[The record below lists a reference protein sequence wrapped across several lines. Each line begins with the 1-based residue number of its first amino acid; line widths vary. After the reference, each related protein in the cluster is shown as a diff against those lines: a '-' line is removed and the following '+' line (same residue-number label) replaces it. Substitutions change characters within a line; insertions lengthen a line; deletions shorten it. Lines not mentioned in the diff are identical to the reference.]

1 MKLRHLGF
9 AVSFLFSLALAL
21 SPGQVSVTMTTDPL
35 LVSDSNNCAGGAGPR
50 AAYVGFR
57 ITNTSGTTL
66 RDVQATL
73 GGFATGFGLNGGQAA
88 TQTIGGLAPGE
99 SRTLYWHIYYPCH
112 TATPNSNQLTLTLS
126 DSNPGVV
133 TISGPGTTVTSTS
146 SISSNAGGRVQST
159 TLGPGAVLGQIITY
173 DVTYSFGSIQSG
185 DRFNMQPAGNT
196 SYNAGCFQLV
206 NARVLAST
214 VNAIPVGATNQLYF
228 TATSAQPGTGFTVT
242 IRYYIKYLC
251 ANTSTTASPYAAQ
264 TSGGQLKYSG
274 NFGSSATQITFPGAT
289 NSLSITKTASAST
302 VLPGSEVVYT
312 VTITNSSS
320 TYDAYIERIED
331 QLPAGV
337 TFVGIEPGSDVTAS
351 NSSQVPQS
359 GATGTIA
366 FIGQPFVVDS
376 NGNVS
381 GSYLV
386 PAGGSI
392 QLVYRV
398 TMPNT
403 EGSYSNSARAY
414 VGSTSIGPASATV
427 SVAVPKISGKVYED
441 PIGNAQPSGF
451 VPRPGV
457 RVRLYQ
463 DLNNNGQIDASD
475 AFVAET
481 TTASDGSYTFSVLNG
496 YYLVAV
502 DSRSVSPSAGFNTGY
517 GQGDVW
523 AEETYGDDPT
533 TPALDLGPRYG
544 GANPGA
550 SDGFNPSDTAPSA
563 NTGAKHL
570 ARVQVSGGGVSGV
583 DFAFSF
589 NVVTNLR
596 GGDTADDDASANR
609 TVQGSLRQFLQNANA
624 IAGPNAMRFVPAS
637 PYAPNTSG
645 SGGSWWTLSVSNPL
659 PFVLDQYTTLDGTA
673 YDAQNPLS
681 LRDTNPGVLGT
692 GGTVG
697 VDGLPLPQTPRPELA
712 LDFSAQTNASGTAG
726 IRVEGQN
733 TTIRRLSLY
742 GQRGFNTGGQAAIF
756 VTSSGQATLEELV
769 VGALPDG
776 SDPTSVGAQQ
786 NRRYG
791 VRLEGRATVRGSFF
805 AYNGYA
811 ILLNG
816 PSAQGSQIEG
826 NEFAYNGPNSTSTEG
841 AADGDTVAFW
851 NSGSAWSTPTIF
863 RGNLVRDVREV
874 SGGWAGTDLGK
885 GLELWYSGTRNVLI
899 ENNTI
904 VRARTAGVGIH
915 GGAQGNTLR
924 KNIIQDTLGYAGQG
938 GAGVHLS
945 NTGGTPLRNRITQ
958 NHFGNNRGL
967 AIDLDS
973 GTWTVGNGVT
983 LNDGNCNNTSQPN
996 VGLDFPVITRAQ
1008 VVSGNLLVEGTAC
1021 PNVTV
1026 EVYRAV
1032 AGSGDFLGGLGYGEG
1047 VLYLGS
1053 GTASSSGTF
1062 SFTVPLSGLSPGDY
1076 VSAIAID
1083 ANGNTSEFSAN
1094 FQVVFGYTL
1103 SGQVY
1108 HDREP
1113 NGMRNGED
1121 WSDGATVYVKLVQG
1135 SAVVAVQTV
1144 SAGSGTYTFT
1154 GVAPGTYTLV
1164 LDDNPSTADTTPTP
1178 PLGWLFINP
1187 ALGSRSVTVTSAD
1200 VTGQDFGLFHGF
1212 RLEGR
1217 VFLDD
1222 GEGGG
1227 DANNAWQD
1235 GGERGV
1241 PGVVVTATDGT
1252 NSRTAT
1258 TDGLGFYRLYV
1269 PYSFGSVTLS
1279 HPARPATGWSDG
1291 TGPDGAYRVASWA
1304 EATAPNSSGATVNL
1318 GPASALSGVVVRN
1331 FGVVRESRLYPDASG
1346 QTGSPG
1352 AITYAHFIRPGTLG
1366 DYTLSLANAPR
1377 FTYQVRRDVNCDGDF
1392 DDPGEGFQG
1401 LPLTFTVDAAWPRE
1415 ADGSLKAC
1423 GLEVRVLVPAGEP
1436 DGSLD
1441 IALLS
1446 GALSYANNPGVVE
1459 TRSLTD
1465 TTTVSTGQVRLEK
1478 RVRNVTQ
1485 GTAFGTSASGK
1496 PEEVLEYCIAF
1507 RNLGTAAVTGFVLTD
1522 PIPFFTDLWPYGPS
1536 QDIKLTTGSTT
1547 TYLTAAPDSDQGEV
1561 VGGVVRVALGTLG
1574 PGAYGEVCYQAK
1586 IR

>member
-1 MKLRHLGF
+1 MLTF
-9 AVSFLFSLALAL
+9 AVNLYLPDLTTTFTKTVQDLNGGDVLPGDVLEYTISFTNTGLDGATNVVLRDPIPAHTQYVPGSLRVLTNATGAPTGTFTDAAGDDIAEYAPSCPEFSGAPCVRFRLGTGANATSGGLIPPTQGASVRFRVQVL
-21 SPGQVSVTMTTDPL
+21 PSAAGQT
-35 LVSDSNNCAGGAGPR
+35 
-50 AAYVGFR
+50 
-57 ITNTSGTTL
+57 ITNTAQISYNS
-66 RDVQATL
+66 QTL
-73 GGFATGFGLNGGQAA
+73 G
-88 TQTIGGLAPGE
+88 
-99 SRTLYWHIYYPCH
+99 
-112 TATPNSNQLTLTLS
+112 
-126 DSNPGVV
+126 
-133 TISGPGTTVTSTS
+133 
-146 SISSNAGGRVQST
+146 
-159 TLGPGAVLGQIITY
+159 
-173 DVTYSFGSIQSG
+173 
-185 DRFNMQPAGNT
+185 T
-196 SYNAGCFQLV
+196 SY
-206 NARVLAST
+206 S
-214 VNAIPVGATNQLYF
+214 
-228 TATSAQPGTGFTVT
+228 
-242 IRYYIKYLC
+242 
-251 ANTSTTASPYAAQ
+251 
-264 TSGGQLKYSG
+264 
-274 NFGSSATQITFPGAT
+274 
-289 NSLSITKTASAST
+289 KTASAS
-302 VLPGSEVVYT
+302 VQIPVYQ
-312 VTITNSSS
+312 
-320 TYDAYIERIED
+320 R
-331 QLPAGV
+331 
-337 TFVGIEPGSDVTAS
+337 
-351 NSSQVPQS
+351 
-359 GATGTIA
+359 
-366 FIGQPFVVDS
+366 
-376 NGNVS
+376 
-381 GSYLV
+381 
-386 PAGGSI
+386 
-392 QLVYRV
+392 
-398 TMPNT
+398 
-403 EGSYSNSARAY
+403 
-414 VGSTSIGPASATV
+414 
-427 SVAVPKISGKVYED
+427 ISGKVYED

-475 AFVAET
+475 TFVAET

-523 AEETYGDDPT
+523 AEQTYGEDPT

-570 ARVQVSGGGVSGV
+570 ARVQVSGSDVSGV

-726 IRVEGQN
+726 IRVEAQN

-742 GQRGFNTGGQAAIF
+742 GQRGFSTGGQAAIF
-756 VTSSGQATLEELV
+756 VTSAGQATLEELV

-826 NEFAYNGPNSTSTEG
+826 NEFAHNGPNSTTTEG

-851 NSGSAWSTPTIF
+851 NSGTAWTTPTVF

-874 SGGWAGTDLGK
+874 SGLSAATDRGK

-973 GTWTVGNGVT
+973 GAGTVGNGVT
-983 LNDGNCNNTSQPN
+983 PNDGNCNNTSEPN

-1008 VVSGNLLVEGTAC
+1008 AVGSSLLVEGTAC

-1026 EVYRAV
+1026 EVYKAV

-1053 GTASSSGTF
+1053 GTASSSGAF

-1083 ANGNTSEFSAN
+1083 TGGNTSEFSAN

-1135 SAVVAVQTV
+1135 STVVAVQTV
-1144 SAGSGTYTFT
+1144 NPGSGTYTFT
-1154 GVAPGTYTLV
+1154 GVAPGSYTLV
-1164 LDDNPSTADTTPTP
+1164 LDDNNDPADTTPTP
-1178 PLGWLFINP
+1178 PSGWLFINP
-1187 ALGSRSVTVTSAD
+1187 ALGSRSVTVAGAD

-1227 DANNAWQD
+1227 DANNALQD

-1258 TDGLGFYRLYV
+1258 TDGLGFYRLYI

-1279 HPARPATGWSDG
+1279 HPARPATGWNDG
-1291 TGPDGAYRVASWA
+1291 TTAYQVASWA

-1352 AITYAHFIRPGTLG
+1352 AITYAHLIKPGTLG
-1366 DYTLSLANAPR
+1366 SYTLSLANAPR
-1377 FTYQVRRDVNCDGDF
+1377 FAYQVRRDVNCDGDF

-1401 LPLTFTVDAAWPRE
+1401 LPLTFTVDATWPRE

-1485 GTAFGTSASGK
+1485 GTAFGASASGK
-1496 PEEVLEYCIAF
+1496 PGEVLEYCIAF

-1536 QDIKLTTGSTT
+1536 QDIKLTAGTT
-1547 TYLTAAPDSDQGEV
+1547 TYLTAAPGDDQGEV

-1574 PGAYGEVCYQAK
+1574 PGAYGEVCYQAR

>member
-1 MKLRHLGF
+1 
-9 AVSFLFSLALAL
+9 
-21 SPGQVSVTMTTDPL
+21 
-35 LVSDSNNCAGGAGPR
+35 
-50 AAYVGFR
+50 
-57 ITNTSGTTL
+57 
-66 RDVQATL
+66 
-73 GGFATGFGLNGGQAA
+73 
-88 TQTIGGLAPGE
+88 
-99 SRTLYWHIYYPCH
+99 
-112 TATPNSNQLTLTLS
+112 
-126 DSNPGVV
+126 
-133 TISGPGTTVTSTS
+133 
-146 SISSNAGGRVQST
+146 
-159 TLGPGAVLGQIITY
+159 LGPGAVLGQIITY
-173 DVTYSFGSIQSG
+173 DVTYSFGSIQGG

-214 VNAIPVGATNQLYF
+214 VNAIPVGTTDQLYF
-228 TATSAQPGTGFTVT
+228 TANSAQPGSGFTVT

-274 NFGSSATQITFPGAT
+274 NFGSLATQITFPGAT

-320 TYDAYIERIED
+320 QYDAYVERIED

-366 FIGQPFVVDS
+366 FIGQPFAVDS
-376 NGNVS
+376 SGNVS

-386 PAGGSI
+386 PRGGSI
-392 QLVYRV
+392 RLVYRV

-403 EGSYSNSARAY
+403 EGSYTNSARAY
-414 VGSTSIGPASATV
+414 IGSTFIGPASTTV

-441 PIGNAQPSGF
+441 PVGNAQPSGF

-457 RVRLYQ
+457 KVRLYQ

-475 AFVAET
+475 TFVAET
-481 TTASDGSYTFSVLNG
+481 TTASDGSYTFTLSAYG
-496 YYLVAV
+496 TYLVAV
-502 DSRSVSPSAGFNTGY
+502 DSRSVSPSAGFNAGY

-570 ARVQVSGGGVSGV
+570 ARAQVSGGGVSGV

-596 GGDTADDDASANR
+596 GGDTADDDTSANR

-726 IRVEGQN
+726 IRVEAQN

-756 VTSSGQATLEELV
+756 VTSAGQATLEELV

-776 SDPTSVGAQQ
+776 SDPASMGAQQ

-791 VRLEGRATVRGSFF
+791 VRIEGRATVRGSFF

-851 NSGSAWSTPTIF
+851 NSGTAWTTLTVF

-874 SGGWAGTDLGK
+874 SGLAAATDLGK

-1008 VVSGNLLVEGTAC
+1008 VVGSSLLVEGTAC

-1026 EVYRAV
+1026 EVYKAV

-1135 SAVVAVQTV
+1135 STVVAVETV
-1144 SAGSGTYTFT
+1144 NPGSGTYTFT

-1164 LDDNPSTADTTPTP
+1164 LDDNPSTTDTTPTP
-1178 PLGWLFINP
+1178 PSGWLFINP

-1227 DANNAWQD
+1227 DANNAWQE
-1235 GGERGV
+1235 GAERGV

-1258 TDGLGFYRLYV
+1258 TDGLGFYRLYI

-1279 HPARPATGWSDG
+1279 HPARPATGWNDG
-1291 TGPDGAYRVASWA
+1291 TTAYQVTSWA

-1318 GPASALSGVVVRN
+1318 GSASALSGVVVRN

-1346 QTGSPG
+1346 QTSSPG
-1352 AITYAHFIRPGTLG
+1352 AISYAHFIKPGTLG
-1366 DYTLSLANAPR
+1366 SYTLSLANTPR
-1377 FTYQVRRDVNCDGDF
+1377 FTYQVRWDVNCDGDF

-1401 LPLTFTVDAAWPRE
+1401 LPLTFTVDATWPRE

-1446 GALSYANNPGVVE
+1446 GSLRYANNPGVVE

-1485 GTAFGTSASGK
+1485 GTAFGASVSGK
-1496 PEEVLEYCIAF
+1496 PGEVLEYCIAF

-1536 QDIKLTTGSTT
+1536 QDIKLTTGTT
-1547 TYLTAAPDSDQGEV
+1547 TYLTAAPGDDQGEV

-1574 PGAYGEVCYQAK
+1574 PGAYGEVCYQAR

>member
-1 MKLRHLGF
+1 LGSRFSAKLPDYVNQLAFDADLVQYNGLPNGATSVDLQFTSSGDAYFPQVLTF
-9 AVSFLFSLALAL
+9 AVNLYLPDLVTTFTKTVQDLNGGDVLPGDVLEYTISFTNTGLDGATNVVLSDPIPTHTQYVPGSLRVLTNATGAPSGTFTDATGDDIAEYAASCPEFSGAPCVRFRLGTGADATSGGLIPPAEGASVRFRVQVL
-21 SPGQVSVTMTTDPL
+21 PSAAGQT
-35 LVSDSNNCAGGAGPR
+35 
-50 AAYVGFR
+50 
-57 ITNTSGTTL
+57 ITNTAQISYNS
-66 RDVQATL
+66 QTL
-73 GGFATGFGLNGGQAA
+73 GTG
-88 TQTIGGLAPGE
+88 
-99 SRTLYWHIYYPCH
+99 
-112 TATPNSNQLTLTLS
+112 
-126 DSNPGVV
+126 
-133 TISGPGTTVTSTS
+133 
-146 SISSNAGGRVQST
+146 
-159 TLGPGAVLGQIITY
+159 
-173 DVTYSFGSIQSG
+173 YSQ
-185 DRFNMQPAGNT
+185 
-196 SYNAGCFQLV
+196 
-206 NARVLAST
+206 
-214 VNAIPVGATNQLYF
+214 
-228 TATSAQPGTGFTVT
+228 
-242 IRYYIKYLC
+242 
-251 ANTSTTASPYAAQ
+251 
-264 TSGGQLKYSG
+264 
-274 NFGSSATQITFPGAT
+274 
-289 NSLSITKTASAST
+289 TASASVQT
-302 VLPGSEVVYT
+302 SVYQ
-312 VTITNSSS
+312 
-320 TYDAYIERIED
+320 R
-331 QLPAGV
+331 
-337 TFVGIEPGSDVTAS
+337 
-351 NSSQVPQS
+351 
-359 GATGTIA
+359 
-366 FIGQPFVVDS
+366 
-376 NGNVS
+376 
-381 GSYLV
+381 
-386 PAGGSI
+386 
-392 QLVYRV
+392 
-398 TMPNT
+398 
-403 EGSYSNSARAY
+403 
-414 VGSTSIGPASATV
+414 
-427 SVAVPKISGKVYED
+427 ISGKVYED

-457 RVRLYQ
+457 KVRLYQ

-475 AFVAET
+475 TFVAET
-481 TTASDGSYTFSVLNG
+481 TTASDGSYTFSVASNG

-550 SDGFNPSDTAPSA
+550 SDGFNASDTDPSA

-570 ARVQVSGGGVSGV
+570 ARVQVSGGDVNGV

-712 LDFSAQTNASGTAG
+712 LDFSAQTNATDTAG
-726 IRVEGQN
+726 IRVEAEN

-742 GQRGFNTGGQAAIF
+742 GQRGTNIGGQAAIF

-776 SDPTSVGAQQ
+776 SDPASVGAQQ

-791 VRLEGRATVRGSFF
+791 VRLEGRTTVRGSFF

-811 ILLNG
+811 ILLHG
-816 PSAQGSQIEG
+816 SSAQGSQIEG
-826 NEFAYNGPNSTSTEG
+826 NEFAYNGPNSTDTSPGGEG
-841 AADGDTVAFW
+841 AVDGDTVAFW
-851 NSGSAWSTPTIF
+851 NGDPAWTTPTIF

-874 SGGWAGTDLGK
+874 SGLAAATDLGK

-904 VRARTAGVGIH
+904 VRAGTAGVGIH
-915 GGAQGNTLR
+915 GEAQGNTLR

-945 NTGGTPLRNRITQ
+945 NTGGAPLRNRITQ
-958 NHFGNNRGL
+958 NRFGNNRGL

-973 GTWTVGNGVT
+973 GIWTVGDGVT

-996 VGLDFPVITRAQ
+996 AGLDFPVMTRAQ
-1008 VVSGNLLVEGTAC
+1008 VVGSSLLVEGTAC

-1026 EVYRAV
+1026 EVYKAV
-1032 AGSGDFLGGLGYGEG
+1032 AGSGDFLGSLGYGEG

-1121 WSDGATVYVKLVQG
+1121 WSDGATVFVKLVQG
-1135 SAVVAVQTV
+1135 STVVAVETV
-1144 SAGSGTYTFT
+1144 NPGSGTYTFT

-1164 LDDNPSTADTTPTP
+1164 LDNNASTTDTTPTP
-1178 PLGWLFINP
+1178 PSGWLFINP

-1227 DANNAWQD
+1227 NANNALQD
-1235 GGERGV
+1235 GAERGV

-1258 TDGLGFYRLYV
+1258 TDGLGFYRLYI

-1279 HPARPATGWSDG
+1279 HPARPATGWNDG
-1291 TGPDGAYRVASWA
+1291 TTAYQVTSWA
-1304 EATAPNSSGATVNL
+1304 EATSPNSSGATVNL
-1318 GPASALSGVVVRN
+1318 GSASALSGVVVRN

-1346 QTGSPG
+1346 QTSSPG
-1352 AITYAHFIRPGTLG
+1352 AISYAHFIKPGTLG
-1366 DYTLSLANAPR
+1366 SYTVSLANAPR

-1401 LPLTFTVDAAWPRE
+1401 LPLTFTVDATWPRE

-1446 GALSYANNPGVVE
+1446 GALSYDNNPGVVE

-1485 GTAFGTSASGK
+1485 GTAFGASASGK
-1496 PEEVLEYCIAF
+1496 PGEVLEYCIAF

-1522 PIPFFTDLWPYGPS
+1522 PIPFFTDLWRYGPS
-1536 QDIKLTTGSTT
+1536 QDIKLTFGAT

-1561 VGGVVRVALGTLG
+1561 AGGVVRVALGTLG
-1574 PGAYGEVCYQAK
+1574 PGAYGEVCYQAR